1 MSRRTQIH
9 PEYDLGRDTQGNET
23 PFKPPP
29 IDLNLARSYISAV
42 LQCFIAIPSLAKLM
56 EPVTV
61 EEKEGKLTTALRRL
75 FHAMRNPDEQ
85 PVKVDEICE
94 VLEQLDP
101 LYGACRTYD
110 VAEMIR
116 FMLNRVLHETR
127 ADIISEL
134 EGNSIL
140 DTNTEELY
148 TEDMDTEDVN
158 TEDADT
164 EDVYTEDVD
173 TEDADMD
180 DADFQLDD
188 EYESKKKV
196 PLRKQAMSLGAKPKK
211 NSQIGFVRPEKS
223 QLSMRKTSI
232 MVGEGLKRNLSQM
245 KQEMKKIKR
254 RASGKIFR
262 NIKNKKLKV
271 SPISPIPSPPAP
283 SPKSN
288 HPALTHQ
295 FTKMFLGSSIFA
307 LYSSDTSER
316 IGGKESPHFVLKL
329 PVPLES
335 CTLEECFNGL
345 CAPRK
350 FDNKGLVSTV
360 GQVRMEIRHAP
371 RVMFLQM
378 DRFYRNDPAQRKGLL
393 DGQYDKNNGEVIFP
407 ETLDITPFVSTELKP
422 IDMEYR
428 LIGMIKHL
436 GSTINVLDYYE
447 AFVRGGGTDK
457 DGNSTWYRTVN
468 DHVNEVSLKE
478 VLGSQAYVLVY
489 ERKMFSW
496 NDHVPL
502 KDRKSA

>member
-316 IGGKESPHFVLKL
+316 QQGIG
-329 PVPLES
+329 
-335 CTLEECFNGL
+335 
-345 CAPRK
+345 
-350 FDNKGLVSTV
+350 
-360 GQVRMEIRHAP
+360 
-371 RVMFLQM
+371 
-378 DRFYRNDPAQRKGLL
+378 
-393 DGQYDKNNGEVIFP
+393 
-407 ETLDITPFVSTELKP
+407 
-422 IDMEYR
+422 
-428 LIGMIKHL
+428 
-436 GSTINVLDYYE
+436 
-447 AFVRGGGTDK
+447 
-457 DGNSTWYRTVN
+457 
-468 DHVNEVSLKE
+468 
-478 VLGSQAYVLVY
+478 
-489 ERKMFSW
+489 
-496 NDHVPL
+496 
-502 KDRKSA
+502 